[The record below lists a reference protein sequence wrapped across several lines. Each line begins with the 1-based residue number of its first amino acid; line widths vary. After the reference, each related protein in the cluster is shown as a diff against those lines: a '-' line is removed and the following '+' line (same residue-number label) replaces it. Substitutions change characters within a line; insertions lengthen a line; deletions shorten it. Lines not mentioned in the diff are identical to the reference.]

1 MESSINFNP
10 AFGDISLIGNDI
22 EIIRDKSKAVTQE
35 VIQLFK
41 TNKGDYKLAS
51 TYGLNS
57 DSFIGKAVSETLAE
71 EIKSSIETALISNN
85 IEGANNAEV
94 MYLIEINIIYIRI
107 IIPGIDTISVNFL
120 NEKGFEIE

>member
-22 EIIRDKSKAVTQE
+22 EIIRDKSKAVVQE

-41 TNKGDYKLAS
+41 TNKGDYSLSS
-51 TYGLNS
+51 TYGLNA
-57 DSFIGKAVSETLAE
+57 DSFIGKAVSEVLAE
-71 EIKSSIETALISNN
+71 EIKTSVETALILNN
-85 IEGANNAEV
+85 IEGANNAEIL
-94 MYLIEINIIYIRI
+94 YLIESNIIYLRI
-107 IIPGIDTISVNFL
+107 ILPGIDTISINFL